1 MTKRKFIALFSGVIM
16 GAAILSGC
24 GMSDAAKSAQNAINA
39 LPDEYTP
46 EIEEQI
52 SSANELY
59 DNLSEEDKKDV
70 DKKRIDNLIDGRKK
84 YSEELSGSINE
95 KIDALTINLS
105 SSDGLKSSYEA
116 VREIMTE
123 IENTPEEADEFI
135 QYEALG
141 EKVDSL
147 FEKCNTIDKNLR
159 TDGDA
164 VTSMTETVQLM
175 QYTSSTSTLY
185 SYCVDISSEL
195 SKMTGVVSK
204 VDLQSAIDDFED
216 GLLYDDVVAT
226 AMGPYNVFSA
236 VLDLSEAVLDYYEP
250 YTTGIDMDTIR
261 EDLSTYTDTILT
273 RSGQK

>member
-1 MTKRKFIALFSGVIM
+1 MKEKMTKRKFIALFLGVIM

-105 SSDGLKSSYEA
+105 SADGLKSSYEA
-116 VREIMTE
+116 VREIMT
-123 IENTPEEADEFI
+123 
-135 QYEALG
+135 
-141 EKVDSL
+141 
-147 FEKCNTIDKNLR
+147 
-159 TDGDA
+159 
-164 VTSMTETVQLM
+164 
-175 QYTSSTSTLY
+175 
-185 SYCVDISSEL
+185 
-195 SKMTGVVSK
+195 
-204 VDLQSAIDDFED
+204 
-216 GLLYDDVVAT
+216 
-226 AMGPYNVFSA
+226 
-236 VLDLSEAVLDYYEP
+236 
-250 YTTGIDMDTIR
+250 
-261 EDLSTYTDTILT
+261 
-273 RSGQK
+273 